1 MAETESADEDANPGS
16 ALPGKIVALLVA
28 EGDRVETGDKLL
40 VLEGMKMEYTLLA
53 RPAGTIEKILYRE
66 GDIVEAE
73 VALIDI
79 QADEATVE

>member
-1 MAETESADEDANPGS
+1 GTDEDAHPGS
-16 ALPGKIVALLVA
+16 PLPGKIVSLLVA

-53 RPAGTIEKILYRE
+53 RTAGTVEKILYRE

-79 QADEATVE
+79 LADEAAIE